1 MLFWKSKNVA
11 AQKLCGGLVAQKL
24 LRKLTYASSFCN
36 VVGCKSQISMELGYA
51 KGDLLEKFKEKNLA
65 KASFLKLLTQEN
77 VLFISLQPND
87 FQKTFLA
94 KKPCDCN

>member
-1 MLFWKSKNVA
+1 
-11 AQKLCGGLVAQKL
+11 
-24 LRKLTYASSFCN
+24 
-36 VVGCKSQISMELGYA
+36 MELGYA
-51 KGDLLEKFKEKNLA
+51 KEDLLEKFKEKNLT

-94 KKPCDCN
+94 KRPCDCS